1 MESVAVKATSR
12 SELRTKGAKATRAA
26 GKIPAVV
33 YGGDSVS
40 HIAVEFNELRHAIF
54 TPKFKLIDLELE
66 GEKFSCI
73 LKEVQFHPVTEEIVH
88 VDFLRLVP
96 GRSIKVE
103 VPVRLEGVSPGLK
116 EGGNLVEKMRRIAIK
131 TTPEHLVDELVVD
144 VSELMLGF
152 SVRVKDAI
160 VGEGIEV
167 LNTPNIPVAS
177 VEVPRALKT
186 EEEEAAE
193 LAEAEAEAAAAAE
206 GEEGEGAKTEEGATA
221 EKGAEK

>member
-1 MESVAVKATSR
+1 METVAIKAMSR
-12 SELRTKGAKATRAA
+12 SEFRTKGAKATRNA

-33 YGGDSVS
+33 YGGDTVS
-40 HIAVEFNELRHAIF
+40 HISVELNDLRHAVY
-54 TPKFKLIDLELE
+54 TPAFKLIDLELD
-66 GEKFSCI
+66 GEQVSCI
-73 LKEVQFHPVTEEIVH
+73 VKDIQFHPVSEEIVH

-103 VPVRLEGVSPGLK
+103 VPVRLEGVSPGLR
-116 EGGNLVEKMRRIAIK
+116 EGGALVKKLRRIAIK

-167 LNTPNIPVAS
+167 LNTPNIPIAS
-177 VEVPRALKT
+177 VEIPRALKT

-193 LAEAEAEAAAAAE
+193 LAELEAAEAAEAAE
-206 GEEGEGAKTEEGATA
+206 AGEGGEGEGGDDAKKPA
-221 EKGAEK
+221 ES